1 MKGSLQLIKHVAPAV
16 LSSEPMEQ
24 NPPSFEGGLSS
35 AVSIRLSNLVVG
47 QRQHTPISPHE
58 GGLDHG
64 HIKLGLGRS
73 HRQSTDL
80 RHMENCS
87 GIGTHKHA
95 GVSRDFPRGLQGLI
109 LGPIPN
115 DKIVQFVSKK

>member
-64 HIKLGLGRS
+64 HIKLGLGGHIDNQQISGTQTCWSYER
-73 HRQSTDL
+73 
-80 RHMENCS
+80 CS
-87 GIGTHKHA
+87 
-95 GVSRDFPRGLQGLI
+95 VL
-109 LGPIPN
+109 
-115 DKIVQFVSKK
+115 